1 MAMEEETSSI
11 RYRKWHSMKIRF
23 LTGAALGYV
32 LGTRAGRQRYEQIL
46 GSLRDLTDS
55 DLARQIKGEVTKL
68 TGSSESTPSGM
79 ATPPVV
85 VGPGPD
91 GKTGTKAD
99 SDVLLPE
106 LETSNAASINGD
118 TPAVDGPATASKDP
132 RPGK

>member
-1 MAMEEETSSI
+1 
-11 RYRKWHSMKIRF
+11 MKIRF

-55 DLARQIKGEVTKL
+55 DLARQIKGEVSKL
-68 TGSSESTPSGM
+68 TGSEQSTTTGL
-79 ATPPVV
+79 ATPPVI

-99 SDVLLPE
+99 DVRLPD
-106 LETSNAASINGD
+106 LEPSNAASINGD
-118 TPAVDGPATASKDP
+118 TPAVDGPTKGKKDP
-132 RPGK
+132 LSGQ